1 MAKNEKIVEASAI
14 MLKEL
19 DSLRRQKREWEL
31 QRATLLSEG
40 EFSNKRIKL
49 HIDAYQALTLQ
60 FNELMTELK
69 RQIAYNDELHKMLEV
84 ELPLHQTGY
93 TAHGET
99 YGSVDEEVSAIIAR
113 RDNESDGPD
122 DVDVER
128 MQSTA
133 DHDPESLVGE
143 EAYE

>member
-31 QRATLLSEG
+31 QRATLLAEVD
-40 EFSNKRIKL
+40 FSNERRKL
-49 HIDAYQALTLQ
+49 CMKEYEELAEQFATLSTLVDRLKTKLDAWEKCSTQESWTVPDRLL
-60 FNELMTELK
+60 E
-69 RQIAYNDELHKMLEV
+69 AYSD
-84 ELPLHQTGY
+84 PDDDDT
-93 TAHGET
+93 
-99 YGSVDEEVSAIIAR
+99 D
-113 RDNESDGPD
+113 DDGPD

-133 DHDPESLVGE
+133 DHDPEAMPNG
-143 EAYE
+143 